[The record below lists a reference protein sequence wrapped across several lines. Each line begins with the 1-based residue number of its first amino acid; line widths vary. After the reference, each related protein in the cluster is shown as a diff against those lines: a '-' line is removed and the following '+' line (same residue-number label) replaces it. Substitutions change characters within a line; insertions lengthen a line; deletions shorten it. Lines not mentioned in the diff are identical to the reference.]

1 MLSKEET
8 TLLIRRAKDGDNQ
21 AKEELVK
28 ANSPLIKCLIKR
40 YLNKGIEYEPYIPIM
55 LLEVMKKE
63 LWYRYGE
70 TIEWRFYLEI

>member
-28 ANSPLIKCLIKR
+28 ANSPLIKSLIKR
-40 YLNKGIEYEPYIPIM
+40 IGIIYFKSMAMYYTSNPKINPIC
-55 LLEVMKKE
+55 
-63 LWYRYGE
+63 
-70 TIEWRFYLEI
+70 